1 MNTSTPK
8 QYLVT
13 FSTGA
18 PNWKTSKWK
27 IIAEEK
33 SEALNLAML
42 MHDDSSRPAIDR
54 WPVPMVTISYPGS
67 NPSIDESEFTIVDP
81 IYVDRLLRIYL
92 HSKEK
97 LENC

>member
-1 MNTSTPK
+1 MNNSMPK

-27 IIAEEK
+27 VFAGEK

-42 MHDDSSRPAIDR
+42 MHDDSTRPEVDR
-54 WPVPMVTISYPGS
+54 WPVSMVTISYRGS
-67 NPSIDESEFTIVDP
+67 NPSADEDEFTSVDP
-81 IYVDRLLRIYL
+81 LYVDRLLRIYL
-92 HSKEK
+92 HGKEK